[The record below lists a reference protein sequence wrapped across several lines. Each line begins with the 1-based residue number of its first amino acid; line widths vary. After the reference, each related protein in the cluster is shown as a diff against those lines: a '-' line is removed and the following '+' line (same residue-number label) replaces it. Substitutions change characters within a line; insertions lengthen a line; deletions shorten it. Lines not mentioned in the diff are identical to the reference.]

1 MRYLGLF
8 FVLLAALVARAQD
21 GAAVYKSHCASCH
34 DAPTERVPSADAL
47 RAMSL
52 PQVLGALQNGP
63 MKTIGDSLTA
73 GQRSSVA
80 LYLAT
85 PAAAASPAAAAVPPA
100 AFCSIGAAATQKS
113 PASPR
118 WIGWSTDLANSRFQP
133 AAAAGLSAADVP
145 KLKLKWAFGLGN
157 ETNARSQPAV
167 ADGHIYFGTQ
177 DGNIYS
183 LDARGGCIR
192 WSSKIDGGV
201 RSAVTIGPSGR
212 GRQTA
217 IYFGSGRNVYALD
230 ADSGKVLWKTQVEDY
245 FAATITA
252 TPLLHQGTLYVGV
265 SSFEEALP
273 PLPNYECCSFR
284 GSVSALNAATG
295 KRIWKTYTIDQPA
308 QPTDK
313 NKSGVQMH
321 GPSGAAVWSTPT
333 FDEKLNVLYLATGDN
348 YSAPATGTSDAVMAV
363 DAKTGSVLW
372 ARQMTAGDMYNNACG
387 VPGSANCP
395 QSPGHD
401 YDFGQ
406 PPILVSLSDG
416 RQELVI
422 VQKSAIAYGLDA
434 ANKGAILWQKPLGK
448 GGALGGSEWGSASDG
463 RNMYVALSDLVI
475 KGAVPDK
482 SSMQG
487 YRLLLDPN
495 QGGGLFALRLD
506 NGELVWNAKPIAAC
520 GDRQGCSPSQSQ
532 AVSVI
537 PGVVF
542 SGSLDGHLRAYSTL
556 TGEVLW
562 DVDTARDYTTLNGQP
577 AHGGSLDGPGP
588 VIAGGMV
595 YVNSGYGQFGGMPGN
610 VLLAFSVDGN

>member
-157 ETNARSQPAV
+157 
-167 ADGHIYFGTQ
+167 
-177 DGNIYS
+177 
-183 LDARGGCIR
+183 
-192 WSSKIDGGV
+192 
-201 RSAVTIGPSGR
+201 
-212 GRQTA
+212 
-217 IYFGSGRNVYALD
+217 
-230 ADSGKVLWKTQVEDY
+230 
-245 FAATITA
+245 
-252 TPLLHQGTLYVGV
+252 
-265 SSFEEALP
+265 
-273 PLPNYECCSFR
+273 
-284 GSVSALNAATG
+284 
-295 KRIWKTYTIDQPA
+295 
-308 QPTDK
+308 
-313 NKSGVQMH
+313 
-321 GPSGAAVWSTPT
+321 
-333 FDEKLNVLYLATGDN
+333 
-348 YSAPATGTSDAVMAV
+348 
-363 DAKTGSVLW
+363 
-372 ARQMTAGDMYNNACG
+372 
-387 VPGSANCP
+387 
-395 QSPGHD
+395 D

-406 PPILVSLSDG
+406 PPILVSLTDG

-422 VQKSAIAYGLDA
+422 AQKSAIAYGLDA